1 MRRTIVAIA
10 SAGFVLA
17 GLPATHAEVLITRA
31 EAALPGSTAVSGNT
45 RGLTRGPGIE
55 QLSPSPD
62 KSMASPIPLLIKFVP
77 RNNVAINPGSVKFTY
92 LKSNP
97 VDLTERIKRHVTA
110 DGIDMS
116 QAEVPPG
123 THIIRLD
130 IQDLQGRSGSAVIR
144 LVVAAGR

>member
-1 MRRTIVAIA
+1 MPRTLLAITA
-10 SAGFVLA
+10 IVLA
-17 GLPATHAEVLITRA
+17 GLLAPDAHAEVLITKA
-31 EAALPGSTAVSGNT
+31 EAALPGSPQSSGNT

-62 KSMASPIPLLIKFVP
+62 KSMASPLPLLIKFVP
-77 RNNVAINPGSVKFTY
+77 RNNVAIDPASVKLTY
-92 LKSNP
+92 LKSKP
-97 VDLTERIKRHVTA
+97 IDLTERIKKHVTE

-130 IQDLQGRSGSAVIR
+130 ILDKQGRSGTAMIR
-144 LVVAAGR
+144 LNVAAR